1 MHYICTTI
9 AITSEEGTQ
18 KCSLFLFSQASFD
31 MIELKIEKFI
41 LEKLEEPGFE
51 DFYLLEVKYNPA
63 NKKAEVFLDSDS
75 GMSLGVTSKINR
87 FLQNKIDESGLLG
100 EKYILDVSSPGI
112 GKPLKLNRQYVK
124 NIGRFMEITYTENER
139 NVRQKGTLTKVNAEE
154 SIIIQYDVKE
164 KIGKKNVTRTVEQEI
179 AFSIIE
185 KAVVKVSFK

>member
-1 MHYICTTI
+1 
-9 AITSEEGTQ
+9 
-18 KCSLFLFSQASFD
+18 
-31 MIELKIEKFI
+31 MIETEIKKFV

-63 NKKAEVFLDSDS
+63 NKKVEVFLDSDS

-87 FLQNKIDESGLLG
+87 FLQNKIDDMGLLG

-112 GKPLKLNRQYVK
+112 GKPLKLHRQYVK

-139 NVRQKGTLTKVNAEE
+139 NVRQKGILTKVKEE
-154 SIIIQYDVKE
+154 GIIIQYDVKE
-164 KIGKKNVTRTVEQEI
+164 KIKKKNVTRTVEQEI
-179 AFSIIE
+179 AFSIIS